1 METLKIEIYIP
12 IGKENAV
19 SREFLRTMTGLG
31 DRKIRQM
38 IEAARDEGN
47 IIINDQDGKGYY
59 QAADIDEIE
68 RQYWQDTRRALS
80 ILKRRKHARRILKEA
95 GRNV

>member
-1 METLKIEIYIP
+1 METIKIDIYIP

-19 SREFLRTMTGLG
+19 SREFLRTMTGLP
-31 DRKIRQM
+31 DRKVRQM
-38 IEAARDEGN
+38 IEASRDEGH
-47 IIINDQDGKGYY
+47 IIINDQDGRGYY
-59 QAADIDEIE
+59 QPSDIDEIE